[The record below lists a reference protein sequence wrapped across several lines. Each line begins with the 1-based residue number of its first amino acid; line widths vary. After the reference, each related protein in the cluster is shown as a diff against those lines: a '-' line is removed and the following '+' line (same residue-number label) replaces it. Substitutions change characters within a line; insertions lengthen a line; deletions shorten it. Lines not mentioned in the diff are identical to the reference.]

1 MNTFKDTLEDYH
13 SYDTDSE
20 TIAKKRTYVYP
31 YLGKCCILTQPAHRH
46 HVELMTMQVEGMISP
61 VHNTWNG

>member
-46 HVELMTMQVEGMISP
+46 HVELMTM
-61 VHNTWNG
+61 